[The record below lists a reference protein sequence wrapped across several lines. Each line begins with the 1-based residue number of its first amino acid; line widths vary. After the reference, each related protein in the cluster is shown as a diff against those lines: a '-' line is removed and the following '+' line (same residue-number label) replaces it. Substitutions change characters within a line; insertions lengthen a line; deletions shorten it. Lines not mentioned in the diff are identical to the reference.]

1 MCIVDLDFV
10 VGVHIKYMIMH
21 GCTNKF
27 NGRKTRFFRLALKKG
42 RLHIF

>member
-1 MCIVDLDFV
+1 MFIVDLDFV
-10 VGVHIKYMIMH
+10 VGVHIKYIIMH

-27 NGRKTRFFRLALKKG
+27 NGRKTWIFRLTLKKG